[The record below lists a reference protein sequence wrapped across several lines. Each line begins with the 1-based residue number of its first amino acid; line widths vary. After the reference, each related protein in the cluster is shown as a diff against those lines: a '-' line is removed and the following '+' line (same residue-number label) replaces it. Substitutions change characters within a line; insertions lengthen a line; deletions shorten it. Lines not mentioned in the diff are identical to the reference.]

1 MAMVRAEWLHRLV
14 NHAQHIDGAL
24 APTIAMPT
32 LKEIEQ
38 RLARALPPSTPLE
51 ELLLRSV
58 AAKSYLE
65 ALTLRR
71 GAAAATGTGTDD
83 HGPAYLAAEL
93 VRTDYSPH
101 LTLASIARRVGHQP
115 ERLNRLFHRIPP
127 LQCCHVIE
135 VLNTFQPWFAKHWHS
150 YQPAYQLSRFVSFA
164 LACTRLIIIST

>member
-65 ALTLRR
+65 ALTVRR
-71 GAAAATGTGTDD
+71 GAG
-83 HGPAYLAAEL
+83 
-93 VRTDYSPH
+93 
-101 LTLASIARRVGHQP
+101 IARRVGHRP
-115 ERLNRLFHRIPP
+115 ESLNRLFHHAFGQSIPEY
-127 LQCCHVIE
+127 LVSVR
-135 VLNTFQPWFAKHWHS
+135 VLEAI
-150 YQPAYQLSRFVSFA
+150 
-164 LACTRLIIIST
+164 TRLRANADKIESIAQAVGYRSKRAFYRAVRTHIGLTPGQLRAGARASTGPSP